1 MSTEQRGSGWSIR
14 LVFTFYTLFGY
25 TFIYYLMY
33 PVTFF
38 YFLVA
43 GNVKE
48 ALRDYYHH
56 INKPFNNWVYF
67 EHLRHFA
74 ITMCDRFVSKVSPHD
89 YTFEIQNEKDLMH
102 HLHSGGILLL
112 SHFGGWASAG
122 NCFTDLKINIVMQE
136 ALIETIKCIEEN
148 LETKNPYLNIIDLSK
163 GGVYVTMKIASALLN
178 NEIVAMMADRA
189 TDAKNKE
196 IVTFF
201 GKEAEFNKNPF
212 SIAYKTKKP
221 LMGIAFSYQK
231 PQHYSIEFIEITMNN
246 DNEKDKEIHKAIQCY
261 ADFFASNVIANPK
274 QWFNFYLFWKE
285 EIKKNNNGTYQ

>member
-1 MSTEQRGSGWSIR
+1 MSTKQRGSGWSIK

-48 ALRDYYHH
+48 ALRDYYKH
-56 INKPFNNWVYF
+56 INKPFNNWIYF

-89 YTFEIQNEKDLMH
+89 YTFEIENKETLMR
-102 HLHSGGILLL
+102 HLHNGGILLL
-112 SHFGGWASAG
+112 SHFGGWASAS
-122 NCFTDLKINIVMQE
+122 NCFKEVKINIVMQE
-136 ALIETIKCIEEN
+136 ALIAPIKCIEDN
-148 LETKNPYLNIIDLSK
+148 LEAKNCHLNIIDTSK

-189 TDAKNKE
+189 TDAKHKE

-212 SIAYKTKKP
+212 SIAYKTEKP
-221 LMGIAFSYQK
+221 LMGIAFSYKK
-231 PQHYSIEFIEITMNN
+231 PQHYTIEFIEIPMNKN
-246 DNEKDKEIHKAIQCY
+246 NHENEEIQKAMQMY
-261 ADFFASNVIANPK
+261 ADFFASHVFAHPE
-274 QWFNFYLFWKE
+274 QWFNLYPFWKE
-285 EIKKNNNGTYQ
+285 KA